1 MPGRQEPRSPSVA
14 ALVVAHNAGAILLEC
29 LESLERQTRRPDRII
44 LVDNAS
50 EDGCASAV
58 DEKFPGVEII
68 RLEKNTGFAAANN
81 IAARAAGEA
90 DYLALLNPDAAAEP
104 DWLEN
109 LLDAARRRPDCS
121 MFASLVFNY
130 GDPSIVDGAG
140 DSYHVSGAMWRKG
153 FGAPYLPWMNVEAEV
168 FSPCA
173 AAAMYRNRDFKAAGG
188 FDNDYFCYTEDV
200 DLGFRIRLAGGKCLY
215 APSAKARH
223 VGSAVTGRHSD
234 FYVYHS
240 HRNLV
245 WTFVK
250 NMPWPLFWLYLPQH
264 LLLNLVTVASYSLKG
279 RGRIILKS
287 KWDAARGLPAVL
299 RRRLETQRTRKAG
312 SFALR
317 RAMSKG
323 LLRPYFFRGR

>member
-1 MPGRQEPRSPSVA
+1 MPGRDKPRSPSVA
-14 ALVVAHNAGAILLEC
+14 ALVVAHNAGAGLLEC
-29 LESLERQTRRPDRII
+29 LESLERQTRKPDKII
-44 LVDNAS
+44 MVDNAS
-50 EDGCASAV
+50 EDSAAV
-58 DEKFPGVEII
+58 TEKFPGVEII
-68 RLEKNTGFAAANN
+68 RLEKNVGFAAANN
-81 IAARAAGEA
+81 IAARAAGGV
-90 DYLALLNPDAAAEP
+90 DYLVLLNPDAVAYP
-104 DWLEN
+104 DWIEN

-121 MFASLVFNY
+121 MFASLVFNHN
-130 GDPSIVDGAG
+130 DPSITDGAG

-153 FGAPYLPWMNVEAEV
+153 FGAPHSPWMDAEAEV

-173 AAAMYRNRDFKAAGG
+173 AAAMYKTEDFRRAGG
-188 FDNDYFCYTEDV
+188 FDEGYFCYTEDV

-223 VGSAVTGRHSD
+223 IGSATSGRHSD

-264 LLLNLVTVASYSLKG
+264 LLLNLVTVAAYSLKG
-279 RGRIILKS
+279 RGAVILRA
-287 KWDAARGLPAVL
+287 KWDAVKKLPAVARQ
-299 RRRLETQRTRKAG
+299 RRDIQKTRQAG
-312 SFALR
+312 ALPLR